1 MSIPNAMALCQV
13 SVMDLSNQRRVF
25 HEFSLNYLHQLLPAA
40 QAKMI
45 ISEHLDL
52 ADGSQ
57 TICPLS
63 ELYFGLLFSAQN
75 VQGKPNQ
82 IGLAIKGLENLSKI
96 TGHFDPHWVVAH
108 YADAGAVFQ
117 AVLKKLKPAGRINH
131 SEKGVWPKYCRSI
144 YTAAQFFSRFKDG
157 EDFYQ
162 WANRMYGD
170 LRSQDALPMLI
181 ERDVFGVG
189 YALACDF
196 LKEKGFLD
204 YGKPDTHVI
213 DILNHVGLCQEGMPA
228 SAYQDEIRAIA
239 LASGTSAYSVD
250 KLIWLIGSND
260 FYKSA
265 NKPMKDPQAKRK
277 FLQAWSKQNAA

>member
-1 MSIPNAMALCQV
+1 MALRQV
-13 SVMDLSNQRRVF
+13 SAMDLSNQRRDF
-25 HEFSLNYLHQLLPAA
+25 HAFSLHYLHQLLPAA
-40 QAKMI
+40 QAESI

-57 TICPLS
+57 TVCSLS
-63 ELYFGLLFSAQN
+63 QLYFGLLFSAQN

-82 IGLAIKGLENLSKI
+82 IGRAIKGLENLGRI
-96 TGHFDPHWVVAH
+96 TGDFDPHWVVAH
-108 YADAGAVFQ
+108 YADAGEVFQ
-117 AVLKKLKPAGRINH
+117 AVLKNLKPTGRINH
-131 SEKGVWPKYCRSI
+131 SKMGVWPKYCRSL
-144 YTAAQFFSRFKDG
+144 YTAAQFFSRFMDG

-204 YGKPDTHVI
+204 YGKPDTHVM
-213 DILNHVGLCQEGMPA
+213 DILNHVGLCHEGMPA
-228 SAYQDEIRAIA
+228 TAYQDEIRAIA
-239 LASGTSAYSVD
+239 EMCNTSAYAVD
-250 KLIWLIGSND
+250 KLIWLIGSGW
-260 FYKSA
+260 FYKSDNA
-265 NKPMKDPQAKRK
+265 PERDAQAKRK
-277 FLQAWSKQNAA
+277 FLHSWTQRHQPLNK

>member
-1 MSIPNAMALCQV
+1 MWV
-13 SVMDLSNQRRVF
+13 EFMDLFEQRRRF
-25 HEFSLNYLHQLLPAA
+25 HAFCLKYLKQQLPADQA
-40 QAKMI
+40 QNMI
-45 ISEHLDL
+45 DEHLNL

-57 TICPLS
+57 DVCSLD
-63 ELYFGLLFSAQN
+63 ELYYCLLFSAQN

-82 IGLAIKGLENLSKI
+82 IGGSIQGLDNLAKI
-96 TGHFDPHWVVAH
+96 TGDFDPHWVVKH
-108 YADAGAVFQ
+108 YADADAVFK
-117 AVLKKLKPAGRINH
+117 AVLKKLKPSGVVNPG
-131 SEKGVWPKYCRSI
+131 SLGVWPKYCRSL
-144 YTAAQFFSRFKDG
+144 YTAAHFFARFRDG
-157 EDFYQ
+157 FDFYE

-213 DILNHVGLCQEGMPA
+213 DILNHVGLCHEGMPA
-228 SAYQDEIRAIA
+228 TAYQDELRAIA
-239 LASGTSAYSVD
+239 LANQTSAYAVD
-250 KLIWLIGSND
+250 KLIWLIGSSK

-265 NKPMKDPQAKRK
+265 NKPDQDSQAKRK
-277 FLQAWSKQNAA
+277 FLSAWSRHSDVLA